1 MNNNWTS
8 KDDLHLE
15 TTLQHI
21 DRSRNEIINNIG
33 QSRNEIIDSIQKE
46 LISINSKLDRILIIV
61 WSIFFVAVFYGIMY
75 LIIS

>member
-1 MNNNWTS
+1 MNNNWIS

-15 TTLQHI
+15 KTLQHV